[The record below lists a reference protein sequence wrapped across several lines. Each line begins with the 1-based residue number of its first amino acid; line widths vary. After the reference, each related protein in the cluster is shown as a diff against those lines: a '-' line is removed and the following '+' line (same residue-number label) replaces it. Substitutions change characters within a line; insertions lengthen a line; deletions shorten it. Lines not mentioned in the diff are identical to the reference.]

1 MAKEFYVAFIDARIK
16 KSYDALK
23 TGRSEESALYER
35 INGAIDSL
43 KNDPSYGI
51 RIPHDLI
58 PGFYIKKYGIDNLR
72 KVNLP
77 DGWRLLY
84 TVKAEKEMILS
95 VIIEWLSHTD
105 YERRF
110 GY

>member
-1 MAKEFYVAFIDARIK
+1 MDKEFYVAFIDSRVK
-16 KSYDALK
+16 KSYDSLK
-23 TGRSEESALYER
+23 TGRSEESGLHER
-35 INGAIDSL
+35 INHAIDSL
-43 KNDPSYGI
+43 KKDPSYGI

-58 PGFYIKKYGIDNLR
+58 PGVYIKKHGIDNLR
-72 KVNLP
+72 KINLP

-84 TVKAEKEMILS
+84 TVKAEKEMIVS

-105 YERRF
+105 YERRV